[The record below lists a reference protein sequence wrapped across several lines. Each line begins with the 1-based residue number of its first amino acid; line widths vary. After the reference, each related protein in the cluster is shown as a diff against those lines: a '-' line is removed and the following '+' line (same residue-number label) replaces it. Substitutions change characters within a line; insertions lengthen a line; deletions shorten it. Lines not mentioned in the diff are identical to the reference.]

1 MDKQGD
7 ADRGG
12 WIVTWPQVKR
22 FVTQAANVCNFV
34 ASFGVIFA
42 VAFFISGQRDR
53 ETQEEASAWAALA
66 NPRPGISVARQI
78 EYLSKDGWFRS
89 KSTFDNIDLVPSG
102 SQAGISLNGLRLQ
115 DSSMESMK
123 IDGAT
128 LKGVQIERTGM
139 SLITSSKIILDQASI
154 IDAEMFKADL
164 SYSKFLNSTID
175 ALLTGSNA
183 SNSIFDGSKLRIRLP
198 TSYVFNQE
206 KRDWDL
212 QYRFNM
218 RQSYFRD
225 TAIELPMDD
234 RFTACGTVEMEEAE
248 FYYST
253 FSTDRNAE
261 DFNDKCFLYM
271 DKSWIIGSSIS
282 GNTAVK
288 CAYCTIAYSDVQID
302 LGLLAHALMPVDGSS
317 PIQMTG
323 ANMNNSTFYRSTISG
338 NATGVSFENS
348 KFLKVDMSQF
358 KFHGS
363 NISGAEFDSY
373 NRTQL
378 PEAEKPDDFLMVYWR
393 GYGRPERHL
402 RDIDEAEF
410 DRQLVEPET
419 TEQIR
424 SRYPTDG
431 FKLAWAW
438 RDRPPKGIPAGVNG
452 PVLCDPVLRNDEQSP
467 GFDIQSIPDECKPEG
482 WLEPDDHTM
491 MRITP

>member
-1 MDKQGD
+1 MDKQTD
-7 ADRGG
+7 LDQGG

-78 EYLSKDGWFRS
+78 EYLSNDGWFRS
-89 KSTFDNIDLVPSG
+89 KSTFDNIDLVPPG
-102 SQAGISLNGLRLQ
+102 SQAGISLNGLHLN
-115 DSSMESMK
+115 DSSMESVK
-123 IDGAT
+123 IDRAT
-128 LKGVQIERTGM
+128 LKDVQIARTGM
-139 SLITSSKIILDQASI
+139 SLITSSKVTLDQASI
-154 IDAEMFKADL
+154 IDSEMFKADL
-164 SYSKFLNSTID
+164 SYSKFLNSTVD
-175 ALLTGSNA
+175 ALLTGTTA
-183 SNSIFDGSKLRIRLP
+183 SNSIFDGSNLRIRLP
-198 TSYVFNQE
+198 TAYVFNQE
-206 KRDWDL
+206 TRDWDL

-218 RQSYFRD
+218 SQSYFRD
-225 TAIELPMDD
+225 TAIELPVDD
-234 RFTACGTVEMEEAE
+234 RFTACGTVEMEDVE
-248 FYYST
+248 FYYSS

-261 DFNDKCFLYM
+261 EFNDKCFLYM

-288 CAYCTIAYSDVQID
+288 CAYCTIAYSDVQLDI
-302 LGLLAHALMPVDGSS
+302 GLLAHALMPVAGSS
-317 PIQMTG
+317 SIRMTG
-323 ANMNNSTFYRSTISG
+323 ANMNNSTFYRSTITG

-373 NRTQL
+373 NRAQF
-378 PEAEKPDDFLMVYWR
+378 PDANRPDDFLMIYWR
-393 GYGRPERHL
+393 GYGRPEREL
-402 RDIDEAEF
+402 RDIDEEEF

-419 TEQIR
+419 EEQIR
-424 SRYPTDG
+424 IRYPAEG
-431 FKLAWAW
+431 FRLAWAW
-438 RDRPPKGIPAGVNG
+438 RDRPPKGIPAGVDG
-452 PVLCDPVLRNDEQSP
+452 PVFCDPALRNDNPSP
-467 GFDIQSIPDECKPEG
+467 AFDLQAIPDKCKPEG
-482 WLEPDDHTM
+482 WLEPENNTM